1 MEKGYKFLVSVVLKK
16 DPDVVKIEI
25 YTSPICGFCN
35 AAKRLLEKKGV
46 AYEEIDVM
54 MEPAKREEMAERSG
68 GGTSVPQIFVGGKY
82 LGDCTEIMEM
92 DQEGALDAR
101 LGV

>member
-1 MEKGYKFLVSVVLKK
+1 M
-16 DPDVVKIEI
+16 VKIEI

-54 MEPAKREEMAERSG
+54 MEPAKREEMTERSG
-68 GGTSVPQIFVGGKY
+68 GSTSVPQIFVGGKY

-92 DQEGALDAR
+92 DYEGSLDVC
-101 LGV
+101 LGI

>member
-1 MEKGYKFLVSVVLKK
+1 M
-16 DPDVVKIEI
+16 VKIEI

-46 AYEEIDVM
+46 VYEEIDVM
-54 MEPAKREEMAERSG
+54 MQPAKRREMTERSG
-68 GGTSVPQIFVGGKY
+68 GSTSVPQIFVGGKY

-92 DQEGALDAR
+92 DQTGALDAS